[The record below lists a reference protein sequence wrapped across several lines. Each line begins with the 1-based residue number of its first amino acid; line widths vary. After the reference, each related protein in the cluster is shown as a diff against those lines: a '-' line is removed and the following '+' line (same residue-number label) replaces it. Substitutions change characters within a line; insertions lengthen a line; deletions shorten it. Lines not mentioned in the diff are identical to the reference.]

1 MPYDIKK
8 KGTGFVVVNTA
19 TGKEHSKKGIPK
31 ARAEKQMKLLYGIEH
46 GMIPRGKKDGGK

>member
-1 MPYDIKK
+1 MPYEIRK

-31 ARAEKQMKLLYGIEH
+31 KRAESQMRLLYGIEG
-46 GMIPRGKKDGGK
+46 GMIPKGKK

>member
-1 MPYDIKK
+1 MPYEIRK

-31 ARAEKQMKLLYGIEH
+31 SRAESQMRLLYGIEG
-46 GMIPRGKKDGGK
+46 GMIPKGKK